1 MGSALANKPDA
12 KKMTSI
18 IALSYFDVPRHLRTC
33 LLYLSAFPEDC
44 EINKNCLINRWIAE
58 GLIHEEEGR
67 TKYEIGEGYFND
79 LINRSMIKP
88 VDVKYGQAKACRVH
102 DIILDYIKCK
112 AAEEN
117 FVALSD
123 ASEHV
128 YTTEYKTALEF
139 QVGSMPK
146 LEHVKLRN
154 AVHKWCLNGAS
165 DLGIQHL
172 SALSKVEVK
181 INGNCRYDT
190 NYNPTEDEND
200 GAIRWVSSAINGAIV
215 TLPNRPTIRFKTM
228 HVEECVHYDEECV

>member
-1 MGSALANKPDA
+1 MGSPGNLVLLKLQFVICLGPEDVEILRAIPSLLFLKLAIFGGTNGRITVHGRNGFRSLK
-12 KKMTSI
+12 
-18 IALSYFDVPRHLRTC
+18 Y
-33 LLYLSAFPEDC
+33 LYLSIDFC
-44 EINKNCLINRWIAE
+44 
-58 GLIHEEEGR
+58 
-67 TKYEIGEGYFND
+67 
-79 LINRSMIKP
+79 
-88 VDVKYGQAKACRVH
+88 
-102 DIILDYIKCK
+102 
-112 AAEEN
+112 
-117 FVALSD
+117 
-123 ASEHV
+123 
-128 YTTEYKTALEF
+128 KTALEF